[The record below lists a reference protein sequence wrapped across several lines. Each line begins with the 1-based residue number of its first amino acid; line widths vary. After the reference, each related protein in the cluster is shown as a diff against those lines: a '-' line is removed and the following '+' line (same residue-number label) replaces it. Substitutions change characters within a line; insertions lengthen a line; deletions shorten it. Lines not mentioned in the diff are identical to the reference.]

1 MSSGFTANHAD
12 VIPTVKVVELCP
24 DETNALLLAATAAF
38 PERDISEIEAAL
50 TVLAT
55 ELACGDD
62 EVHGGEVVAAWR
74 ALAWRFHQLTGLE
87 LGVDYHDPE
96 DGGPYDEVEGVFLF
110 VEGMYEVSPAGRPF
124 VGVVERRSW
133 VTFG

>member
-1 MSSGFTANHAD
+1 MSSGFSANHAD
-12 VIPTVKVVELCP
+12 VIPTAKVVELCP
-24 DETNALLLAATAAF
+24 DEVDAFVAAAAAAY
-38 PERDISEIEAAL
+38 PDRGIAEIEAAL

-62 EVHGGEVVAAWR
+62 EVHGGETVAAWKT
-74 ALAWRFHQLTGLE
+74 LAWRFHQRTGLE

>member
-1 MSSGFTANHAD
+1 MSNGFSANHAD
-12 VIPTVKVVELCP
+12 VIPTAKVTELCP
-24 DETNALLLAATAAF
+24 DETNDLVLAAAAGY
-38 PERDISEIEAAL
+38 PDRDIAEIEAAL
-50 TVLAT
+50 AILAT

-62 EVHGGEVVAAWR
+62 DVHGGEVVAAWK
-74 ALAWRFHQLTGLE
+74 ALAWRFQQRTGLE

-124 VGVVERRSW
+124 VGVIERRSW

>member
-12 VIPTVKVVELCP
+12 VIPTAKVTELCP
-24 DETNALLLAATAAF
+24 EEVEAFVAAAAAAY
-38 PERDISEIEAAL
+38 PERGISGIEAAL
-50 TVLAT
+50 KLLAT

-62 EVHGGEVVAAWR
+62 GVQGGETVAAWK
-74 ALAWRFHQLTGLE
+74 ALASQFHRLTGLE

-96 DGGPYDEVEGVFLF
+96 DGGPYDEVEGAFLF

>member
-1 MSSGFTANHAD
+1 MSSGFSPNHAD
-12 VIPTVKVVELCP
+12 VIPTAKVTELCP
-24 DETNALLLAATAAF
+24 NEVQEFMLAAAAGY
-38 PERDISEIEAAL
+38 PDRDIIEVEAAL

-74 ALAWRFHQLTGLE
+74 ALAWRFHQQTGLE

-96 DGGPYDEVEGVFLF
+96 DGGPYDEVEGAFLT
-110 VEGMYEVSPAGRPF
+110 VDGMYEVSSAGRPF

-133 VTFG
+133 VTFR